1 MLNEFL
7 RWARFKRV
15 LESDDASVYEMI
27 STYWKWYCLHISQ
40 LQAVWHK
47 RAVTCLRHSHVRTR
61 PSRISN
67 PCSAVYY
74 RNILKMRTRNL
85 VKTKYIRYTQNSLR
99 FSVGFYSGNAL
110 ARVQRVNEP
119 ADLWDI
125 TFAPADFEAF
135 STWCTRWFW
144 GPELSFIEQTAPADP
159 KF

>member
-1 MLNEFL
+1 MDYIPMLNEFL

-61 PSRISN
+61 PSRRSN

-74 RNILKMRTRNL
+74 RNILKMQTRNL
-85 VKTKYIRYTQNSLR
+85 VKTKYRYTQNSLR
-99 FSVGFYSGNAL
+99 FSVGFYYNNTSGKPSAFESGIPVRIPTGIIEEIYCLLLQWQNS
-110 ARVQRVNEP
+110 
-119 ADLWDI
+119 DLKNWKM
-125 TFAPADFEAF
+125 
-135 STWCTRWFW
+135 
-144 GPELSFIEQTAPADP
+144 P
-159 KF
+159 KLNK